1 MANEDNPSG
10 EDFDATLA
18 RIDEVLGET
27 GAAGAEPDWIALRQD
42 LDQYLRQ
49 HESYTAE
56 DITAMKTHLQTFGYY
71 EGEINGEMDAALAN
85 AMITFLPES
94 IAFREPAVGAP
105 ALEALT
111 VHGDPQRLQVE
122 LLQNPFFASNRLYAH
137 SSQDLDL
144 SNQDD
149 LDLARRHQVA
159 MLAAQ
164 GLYPA
169 SQIGAGNVELEQFAI
184 ALFYDGT
191 STPEGKTEFTAEE
204 AAEHFRRPLA
214 EQTVAQVLAMDSP
227 SYQDWWKLQ
236 ASLNSM
242 GYLSGRVDADAHEIT
257 SAATLAYL
265 ESNPELIATM
275 SESIWEP
282 LTEYGE
288 PAQIAAVVDAS
299 PDPAALYAQL
309 ETSHGFT
316 KPVPGTEGTEPE
328 VLVAGLDGGESP
340 EIVPADLSAGA
351 VDVAEPAN
359 ENIEAIRLYLQKDQL
374 SYEDV
379 GHLQAALNAEGFEAG
394 NVDRDFRSIT
404 AGAVVRYLEA
414 NPSELENL
422 AIGSDPMRRLME
434 YTDSEQIQPLIA
446 AAPDGGRFEEQVNAI
461 RGGGTEVDIA
471 NATIQSII
479 GQNTI
484 PPADA
489 GRLQTALN
497 TIGFDAG
504 VVDRD
509 FQENSAAALV
519 RYFEANPEKLDN
531 LGEGTLRALVEYAEP
546 ARLEALVAAAPEG
559 SDFAEDIGILKGY
572 VASKFDADDLTVA
585 QGAPVDAG
593 DNTVTEIV
601 VTADREAHAA
611 FEEKQ
616 SLMVLLGH
624 YDGVLDDPNNPDYI
638 AAEQNFTLEGLREEA
653 RTKPE
658 VVIAAI
664 GERLAPVDTAAP
676 ADEQTDPAL
685 GVIIA
690 QHGLNAVGYPVDVNG
705 INDEATQTA
714 YTEAKDAQP
723 TALAAAF
730 GDGEG
735 YDEVAA
741 VAAADAGQDPAALEM
756 ADTPAIVPAYRNA

>member
-1 MANEDNPSG
+1 MADESNPSG
-10 EDFDATLA
+10 EDFDAMLA
-18 RIDEVLGET
+18 RVETVLSET
-27 GAAGAEPDWIALRQD
+27 GAAKTETDWVTLRQS

-71 EGEINGEMDAALAN
+71 EGEINGEMDANLAN

-105 ALEALT
+105 ALEALS

-122 LLQNPFFASNRLYAH
+122 LLQNPFFASNRLYVY

-149 LDLARRHQVA
+149 MDLARRHQVA
-159 MLAAQ
+159 MLAVQ

-169 SQIGAGNVELEQFAI
+169 SQIGAQNAELEQFAI
-184 ALFYDGT
+184 SLFYDGVP
-191 STPEGKTEFTAEE
+191 TPEGQTEFSAEE
-204 AAEHFRRPLA
+204 AQELFRRPLA
-214 EQTVAQVLAMDSP
+214 EQTIAEVISKDAP
-227 SYQDWWKLQ
+227 SYEDWWKLQ

-242 GYLSGRVDADAHEIT
+242 GYLSGRVDADAHAIT
-257 SAATLAYL
+257 SAATLSYL

-275 SESIWEP
+275 SDDIWEP
-282 LTEYGE
+282 LTQYGD
-288 PAQIAAVVDAS
+288 AAKVAAVVDAS
-299 PDPAALYAQL
+299 PDPETLYAQL
-309 ETSHGFT
+309 ETQHGFT
-316 KPVPGTEGTEPE
+316 KPAPGAEGTDSE
-328 VLVAGLDGGESP
+328 VLVAGVDENAAP
-340 EIVPADLSAGA
+340 EIVPADLSEGSVETTAT
-351 VDVAEPAN
+351 VN

-374 SYEDV
+374 SFEDV

-471 NATIQSII
+471 NATIRSII

-484 PPADA
+484 PPEDA

-497 TIGFDAG
+497 TVGFDAG

-509 FQENSAAALV
+509 FQENSTAALM
-519 RYFEANPEKLDN
+519 RYLEANPERLDN
-531 LGEGTLRALVEYAEP
+531 LGEGALRAIVEYAEP
-546 ARLEALVAAAPEG
+546 SRLDALVASAPEG

-572 VASKFDADDLTVA
+572 VASKFEADDLTIA
-585 QGAPVDAG
+585 QDPAAPDATAG
-593 DNTVTEIV
+593 DDRLETVTV
-601 VTADREAHAA
+601 VGDRAI
-611 FEEKQ
+611 FEETQ
-616 SLMVLLGH
+616 ALMVLLGH
-624 YDGVLDDPNNPDYI
+624 YDGVLDDPGHPDFV
-638 AAEQNFTLEGLREEA
+638 AAMEGRTLEGLREEA
-653 RTKPE
+653 RTRPE
-658 VVIAAI
+658 VIIAAI
-664 GERLAPVDTAAP
+664 DDSFAPLAVDAEGCGKHGP
-676 ADEQTDPAL
+676 ADRSTDCPIWFECDRL
-685 GVIIA
+685 RDRS
-690 QHGLNAVGYPVDVNG
+690 QRYL
-705 INDEATQTA
+705 
-714 YTEAKDAQP
+714 
-723 TALAAAF
+723 
-730 GDGEG
+730 
-735 YDEVAA
+735 
-741 VAAADAGQDPAALEM
+741 
-756 ADTPAIVPAYRNA
+756 